1 MNMRRGTSI
10 MRFSVG
16 SKESEVL
23 LKMRGLYLFTGLAGG
38 SFNPYVT
45 SLLVH
50 QGMTSQRIGVM
61 MAFGTL
67 LAILFQPL
75 WGILVDRY
83 QRTRLVLM
91 LTLIVP
97 GTIVYLYNV
106 KWLVV
111 IVLVY
116 SLYTIFQSTQTPVA
130 DAYAVNAASAAGT
143 SFGTIRLF
151 GSIGTALGGYFG
163 GLYLNWLGVTEL
175 WIPFLL
181 FNLLAL
187 MLVMTIPVNV
197 ERRTQHVTFTSGI
210 RQLLGNRVFLLFL
223 AGCFLVNQTLTAFN
237 SFFVLTFQ
245 MAGGSFAWS
254 GIALMIASITSVPA
268 MLVAASVLKKYGYEK
283 TLMLASIVYMLRWA
297 IQWLIPVPGVMIGVQ
312 TLHGMSFGFFYIA
325 AVEYVASITGKELQ
339 ATGQSLFNMV
349 FVGLGGIAGNLLNG
363 YLLDSGGPG
372 LMYFSCTVS
381 AALGALLLYRVK
393 SISHKKQQSE

>member
-1 MNMRRGTSI
+1 
-10 MRFSVG
+10 
-16 SKESEVL
+16 
-23 LKMRGLYLFTGLAGG
+23 MRGLYLFTGLAGG
-38 SFNPYVT
+38 SFNPYVS

-50 QGMTSQRIGVM
+50 QGMNSQAIGVM

-91 LTLIVP
+91 LTLIIP
-97 GTIVYLYNV
+97 GAIVYLYNL
-106 KWLVV
+106 KWLLV

-116 SLYTIFQSTQTPVA
+116 SLYTIFQSTQTPIA
-130 DAYAVNAASAAGT
+130 DSYAVRAAQAAGT

-151 GSIGTALGGYFG
+151 GSVGTALGGYFG

-175 WIPFLL
+175 WIPFLI

-187 MLVMTIPVNV
+187 TLVITIPASA
-197 ERRTQHVTFTSGI
+197 ERRSTSVTFSQGI
-210 RQLLGNRVFLLFL
+210 RSLLGNKVFLLFL

-245 MAGGSFAWS
+245 MAGGSFSWS
-254 GIALMIASITSVPA
+254 GIALLIASITSVPA
-268 MLVAASVLKKYGYEK
+268 MLAASRVLNKYGYEK
-283 TLMLASIVYMLRWA
+283 TLMLASVAYMLRWA
-297 IQWLIPVPGVMIGVQ
+297 IQWLVPVPAVMIGVQ
-312 TLHGMSFGFFYIA
+312 ALHGLSFGFFYIA

-363 YLLDSGGPG
+363 YLLETGGPE
-372 LMYFSCTVS
+372 LMYFACTVS
-381 AALGALLLYRVK
+381 AAAGALLLYRVK
-393 SISHKKQQSE
+393 AVSHSSR

>member
-1 MNMRRGTSI
+1 MRRGTSI

-116 SLYTIFQSTQTPVA
+116 SLYTIFQSTQTPIA

-163 GLYLNWLGVTEL
+163 GLYLNWMGVTEL

-187 MLVMTIPVNV
+187 ILVMTIPVNV
-197 ERRTQHVTFTSGI
+197 QRRAQHVTFTSGI

-268 MLVAASVLKKYGYEK
+268 MLVAARVLKKYGYEK
-283 TLMLASIVYMLRWA
+283 TLMLASVVYMLRWA

-363 YLLDSGGPG
+363 YLLETGGPG

-381 AALGALLLYRVK
+381 AALGALLLYKVS
-393 SISHKKQQSE
+393 SISRKQQSE

>member
-1 MNMRRGTSI
+1 MKRGTSI
-10 MRFSVG
+10 MRFNVS
-16 SKESEVL
+16 SKESSTL

-50 QGMTSQRIGVM
+50 QGMTSRNIGTM

-91 LTLIVP
+91 LTLVVP

-106 KWLVV
+106 RWLAV
-111 IVLVY
+111 IVIVY
-116 SLYTIFQSTQTPVA
+116 SIYTIFQSTQTPIA
-130 DAYAVNAASAAGT
+130 DSYAVSAASAAGT

-163 GLYLNWLGVTEL
+163 GLYLNWLGVAEL

-187 MLVMTIPVNV
+187 TLVITIPVNV
-197 ERRTQHVTFTSGI
+197 ERRTNNVTFTSGI
-210 RQLLGNRVFLLFL
+210 RRLLGNRVFLLFL
-223 AGCFLVNQTLTAFN
+223 GGCFLVNQTLTAFN

-254 GIALMIASITSVPA
+254 GIALLIASITSVPA
-268 MLVAASVLKKYGYEK
+268 MLVASKVLSKYGYEK
-283 TLMLASIVYMLRWA
+283 TLMLASVAYMLRWA
-297 IQWLIPVPGVMIGVQ
+297 IQWLVPVPAVMIGVQ
-312 TLHGMSFGFFYIA
+312 TLHGLSFGFFYIA

-349 FVGLGGIAGNLLNG
+349 FVGLGGMAGNLLNG
-363 YLLDSGGPG
+363 YLLDAGGPR

-381 AALGALLLYRVK
+381 AALGALLLYRVQ
-393 SISHKKQQSE
+393 SVSRARQQHS

>member
-1 MNMRRGTSI
+1 MKRELGIT
-10 MRFSVG
+10 RFSVK

-50 QGMTSQRIGVM
+50 QGMSSQAIGVM

-75 WGILVDRY
+75 WGIMVDRY

-91 LTLIVP
+91 LTLIIP
-97 GTIVYLYNV
+97 GTIVYFYNLG
-106 KWLVV
+106 WLMV

-116 SLYTIFQSTQTPVA
+116 SLYTIFQSTQTPIA
-130 DAYAVNAASAAGT
+130 DSYAVRAAQAAGT

-151 GSIGTALGGYFG
+151 GSAGTALGGYFG
-163 GLYLNWLGVTEL
+163 GMYLNWLGVTEL
-175 WIPFLL
+175 WIPFLI

-187 MLVMTIPVNV
+187 TLVITIPTSV
-197 ERRTQHVTFTSGI
+197 ERRSTSVTFSQGI
-210 RQLLGNRVFLLFL
+210 RKLLGNKVFLLFL

-245 MAGGSFAWS
+245 MAGGSFSLS
-254 GIALMIASITSVPA
+254 GIALLIASITSVPA
-268 MLVAASVLKKYGYEK
+268 MLAASRVLNKYGYEK
-283 TLMLASIVYMLRWA
+283 TLMLASVAYMLRWA

-312 TLHGMSFGFFYIA
+312 ALHGLSFGFFYIA

-363 YLLDSGGPG
+363 YLLETGGPG
-372 LMYFSCTVS
+372 LMYFACTVS
-381 AALGALLLYRVK
+381 AAAGALLLYRVK
-393 SISHKKQQSE
+393 AVSR